1 MAVGG
6 VLEQKRQLV
15 SLNCMP
21 TSKVWFKLQLHV
33 CDGKA
38 GGLLNRL
45 GAGDAGLGNRR
56 PNIHVSTTKWCPLC
70 HNKGL
75 VNHLSEHH
83 VVSCQ
88 AMAYERLTS
97 GLKPLMTGKA

>member
-56 PNIHVSTTKWCPLC
+56 PNIHGSTTKWCPLC
-70 HNKGL
+70 LDKEL
-75 VNHLSEHH
+75 VNHLSEYHV
-83 VVSCQ
+83 VVSC
-88 AMAYERLTS
+88 
-97 GLKPLMTGKA
+97 